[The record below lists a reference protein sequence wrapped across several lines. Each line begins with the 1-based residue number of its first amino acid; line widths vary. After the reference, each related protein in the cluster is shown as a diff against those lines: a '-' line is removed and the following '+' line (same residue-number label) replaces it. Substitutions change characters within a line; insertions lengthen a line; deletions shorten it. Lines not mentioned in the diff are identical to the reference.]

1 MSIIGKAELVVKGDG
16 VDTLREMIYWNAV
29 GGCYPDSCGCASI
42 CPAFTVFSED
52 LEKKPTK
59 CLVISGY
66 MDSVFNMMV
75 KTFPQQITEDVAFRI
90 GMHLIPLYKMLC
102 RLKMQEFRET
112 EVMLVSISGGSRIN
126 PIFKEI
132 RDTIQSVERV
142 WKNLGFIVDEK
153 KLKRGEDIAY
163 LNGKS
168 YYEVIESGSMPMKGS

>member
-1 MSIIGKAELVVKGDG
+1 MEKEIICSGAIDN
-16 VDTLREMIYWNAV
+16 LREMIYWNAI
-29 GGCYPDSCGCASI
+29 GGCFPGSCGCSDI
-42 CPAFTVFSED
+42 CPSFIRGEVPDKCTV
-52 LEKKPTK
+52 
-59 CLVISGY
+59 VSGY
-66 MDSVFNMMV
+66 IESVFKMMV
-75 KTFPQQITEDVAFRI
+75 RVFPQQITEDVSFRI

-153 KLKRGEDIAY
+153 KLKRGEDVAY

-168 YYEVIESGSMPMKGS
+168 YYEVIESGSMPMKGA